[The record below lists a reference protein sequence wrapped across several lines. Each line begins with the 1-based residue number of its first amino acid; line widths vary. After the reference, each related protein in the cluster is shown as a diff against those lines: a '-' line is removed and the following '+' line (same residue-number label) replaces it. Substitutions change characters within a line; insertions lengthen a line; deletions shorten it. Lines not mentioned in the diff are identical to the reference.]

1 MAATL
6 TDSDQGVRLAGKLVA
21 GDSATFRSASE
32 MDFPEGARLRW
43 TLTDARPPDARHTVA
58 ASDEIDPASA
68 TEAKMSLKT
77 AEIRQAFRGLRI
89 TEAIPAVLELVDTVN
104 DAVYC
109 SLRVQVCNSRALWL
123 GNGDALDGLSG
134 LTAADVR
141 RYLLA
146 HEARRDNPHG
156 VTASQVGAATS
167 AEVASA
173 IAGHASDTDAHGL
186 EEVRTRISSVSATA
200 ENAKDAVGS
209 HTADKQNPHSVT
221 EAQLVEASGTQA
233 KSGKYLRIFND
244 DPETGAY
251 SNEKLT
257 FFGKTIFKGETE
269 CGETKTGSLEVTG
282 GAIVHSVLAVFGGP
296 FYLEDLD
303 SPGAMYELSVRGG
316 KLYFN
321 NVPISSD
328 SVRSMK
334 A

>member
-6 TDSDQGVRLAGKLVA
+6 TYSDQGVRLSGKLVA
-21 GDSATFRSASE
+21 GDSATFRIATE

-123 GNGDALDGLSG
+123 GNGDALAGLSG

-141 RYLLA
+141 RSLLA
-146 HEARRDNPHG
+146 HEDKRD
-156 VTASQVGAATS
+156 
-167 AEVASA
+167 
-173 IAGHASDTDAHGL
+173 
-186 EEVRTRISSVSATA
+186 
-200 ENAKDAVGS
+200 
-209 HTADKQNPHSVT
+209 NPHSVT

-233 KSGKYLRIFND
+233 KSGKYLRIFD
-244 DPETGAY
+244 SDPATGAF

-257 FFGKTIFKGETE
+257 FFGETIFKGETE
-269 CGETKTGSLEVTG
+269 FGETKAGAIEVTG

>member
-6 TDSDQGVRLAGKLVA
+6 TYSDQGVRLSGKLVA
-21 GDSATFRSASE
+21 GDSATFRIATE
-32 MDFPEGARLRW
+32 MDFPEGSRLRW

-68 TEAKMSLKT
+68 TETKMSLKT

-89 TEAIPAVLELVDTVN
+89 TESIPAVLELVDTVN

-123 GNGDALDGLSG
+123 GNGDALSGLSG

-146 HEARRDNPHG
+146 HEARRDNPHA
-156 VTASQVGAATS
+156 VTAAQVGAAT
-167 AEVASA
+167 AADVAGA
-173 IAGHASDTDAHGL
+173 IAGHAGDTGAHGL
-186 EEVRTRISSVSATA
+186 EEVRTEISSVSLAA
-200 ENAKDAVGS
+200 ENAKDAVEA
-209 HTADKQNPHSVT
+209 HTVDTANPHKVT

-233 KSGKYLRIFND
+233 KSGKYLRVFDD
-244 DPETGAY
+244 DPVTGTY

-269 CGETKTGSLEVTG
+269 CGETKAGALEVTG

-296 FYLEDLD
+296 FYLEDLE
-303 SPGAMYELSVRGG
+303 SPGAMYEISVRGG

-321 NVPISSD
+321 NLPISSD
-328 SVRSMK
+328 SVRSLK
-334 A
+334 S